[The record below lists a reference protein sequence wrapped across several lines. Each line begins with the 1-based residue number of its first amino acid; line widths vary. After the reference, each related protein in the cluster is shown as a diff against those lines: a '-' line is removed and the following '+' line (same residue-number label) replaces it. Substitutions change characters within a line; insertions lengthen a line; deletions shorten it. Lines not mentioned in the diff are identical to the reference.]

1 MTTIDVR
8 CHRVGDGWRC
18 EAAVDDGRTSGLHAV
33 TIPDPD
39 AARLA
44 PTLDQAGVE
53 RLVEATFAFLLERE
67 PRSSILASFDPAVVR
82 RYFPEYDAEVARR
95 LST

>member
-1 MTTIDVR
+1 
-8 CHRVGDGWRC
+8 
-18 EAAVDDGRTSGLHAV
+18 
-33 TIPDPD
+33 
-39 AARLA
+39 
-44 PTLDQAGVE
+44 VE